1 MSFSQDIQRFVTVV
15 KTRNR
20 AVFVG
25 TANAIHESVKFGRP
39 ETGAPGQPVDT
50 GFLQGSWTVAV
61 GLQEAIIGTNVAY
74 ARVVEDNGDRSK
86 YNPAGK
92 MPDPDSP
99 LAQRKSIKSTTGGA
113 HSVKMTVAGANR
125 LQAAVLREMGQ

>member
-1 MSFSQDIQRFVTVV
+1 MSFAKDIQRFVTVV

-25 TANAIHESVKFGRP
+25 VANAAHQSIKFGRP

-50 GFLQGSWTVAV
+50 GFLRNSWTIAI
-61 GLQEAIIGTNVAY
+61 GPSEAIIGTNVAY

-86 YNPAGK
+86 YNPAGT
-92 MPDPDSP
+92 MPPADSP
-99 LAQRKSIKSTTGGA
+99 LAGRKRIKSTTGGA